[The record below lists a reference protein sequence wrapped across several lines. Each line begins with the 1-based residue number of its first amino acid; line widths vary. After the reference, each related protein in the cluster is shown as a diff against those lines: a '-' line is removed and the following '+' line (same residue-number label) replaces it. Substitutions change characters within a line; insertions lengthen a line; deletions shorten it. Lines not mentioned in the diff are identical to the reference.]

1 MRGGDLRLWL
11 RQETG
16 ALHDRLDDGMSRL
29 DLSTRA
35 GLEIFLLSH
44 VYGLRAVLGI
54 ARQFAL
60 QFLDIAMPD
69 YLALAQADLA
79 ALGAPAPDRP
89 PEPEWSREAQAINGA
104 GDGAGACYVI
114 LGSRLGMS
122 VLRQRG
128 YWRGGDFRNSRYM
141 EDAEEKQ
148 AWGALLDWLGA
159 RQDDPALNAAIL
171 TGAQRAFAA
180 FEEGLILAQR
190 EQGMFT
196 P

>member
-35 GLEIFLLSH
+35 GLETFLISH

-54 ARQFAL
+54 ARRFAFQSL
-60 QFLDIAMPD
+60 HIPMPD
-69 YLALAQADLA
+69 YLAMAQADLD
-79 ALGAPAPDRP
+79 ALGAAAPDLTAD
-89 PEPEWSREAQAINGA
+89 PELNREAHAT
-104 GDGAGACYVI
+104 DGAGECYVI
-114 LGSRLGMS
+114 LGSRMGMS
-122 VLRQRG
+122 VLRQQG
-128 YWRGGDFRNSRYM
+128 YWRGGDFRHSRYM
-141 EDAEEKQ
+141 DDAEEKQ

-159 RQDDPALNAAIL
+159 RQDDPALNASVL

-180 FEEGLILAQR
+180 FEQGLNLAQR
-190 EQGMFT
+190 EQGIFT